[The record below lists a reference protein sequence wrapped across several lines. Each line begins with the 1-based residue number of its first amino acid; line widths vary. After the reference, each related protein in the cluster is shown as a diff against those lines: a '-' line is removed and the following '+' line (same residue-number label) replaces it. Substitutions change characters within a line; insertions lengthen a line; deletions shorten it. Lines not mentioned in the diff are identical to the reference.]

1 MRLKLSVLAIAMA
14 LPLAA
19 ADVVAGGPAVV
30 NVTSRSATIVW
41 IVQSGEVSL
50 KAQDGS
56 GQRSAPSLR
65 VEKTTFNGLRPG
77 VAYQYSVPG
86 HDDLKGTFK
95 TAAVEPGPFEF
106 VVYGDTRT
114 RNDVHRQ
121 VIAAVLAHAHPDFV
135 VQTGDLVA
143 DGLDPAL
150 WPVFFDIEKTLL
162 RQVAFYPALGN
173 HERHAQNYYEFL
185 QARQYYSFTWG
196 NAHFSILDTDL
207 GTAAPTEA
215 ARQAFWKEQTAWLE
229 DDLAKNQ
236 KADFRFVAGHQPPMT
251 AVSNRQGDNPHMTA
265 LMPMLERYHV
275 TAAFFGHDH
284 NYQHYLK
291 NGIHYVVTGGGGAP
305 LYDVDKPPQGITL
318 KVASIENF
326 VSIRVNGREAHAV
339 ALKVDGS
346 ELDSMDLKGEAH

>member
-1 MRLKLSVLAIAMA
+1 M
-14 LPLAA
+14 AA
-19 ADVVAGGPAVV
+19 AEVVAGGPVAV
-30 NVTSRSATIVW
+30 NVTNRSATIVW
-41 IVQSGEVSL
+41 LVQTGEVSL

-56 GQRSAPSLR
+56 GSRTAPSLR
-65 VEKTTFNGLRPG
+65 AEKTTFNGLRPG
-77 VAYQYSVPG
+77 VTYQYTVPG
-86 HDDLKGTFK
+86 HEDLKGTFK
-95 TAAVEPGPFEF
+95 TAPADAVPFEF

-121 VIAAVLAHAHPDFV
+121 VIGAVLAHANPDFA

-143 DGLDPAL
+143 DGPDPTL

-162 RQVAFYPALGN
+162 RKIAFYPALGN
-173 HERHAQNYYEFL
+173 HERHAQNYYDFL
-185 QARQYYSFTWG
+185 QAKPYYSFNWG
-196 NAHFSILDTDL
+196 NAHFSILDSDL
-207 GTAAPTEA
+207 GNAAPTEA
-215 ARQAFWKEQTAWLE
+215 ARQASWKEQTAWLE

-236 KADFRFVAGHQPPMT
+236 KPDFRFVAAHHPPLT
-251 AVSNRQGDNPHMTA
+251 AVSYRQGDNPHMTA
-265 LMPMLERYHV
+265 LMTMFEKQHV

-305 LYDVDKPPQGITL
+305 LYDVDKPPQGITV

-326 VSIRVNGREAHAV
+326 VQVRVNGKAAHVV

-346 ELDSMDLKGEAH
+346 ELDSMDLKGEPH